1 MREELLCSAPS
12 ETTTTIQDMTP
23 DYIAATRT
31 SAKKKTR
38 TSRRGRTF
46 KETEAAAAVE
56 EKVKQN
62 VTKL

>member
-12 ETTTTIQDMTP
+12 ETTTNQDMMP
-23 DYIAATRT
+23 DYIAATTT

-46 KETEAAAAVE
+46 KETEAAAVE